1 MLTESYLEPSRTSTM
16 ELFPLWL
23 NHILKTYLIRLNFLH
38 SIFYT
43 THSFVKK
50 LTTVKISGEKVFFNN
65 RTIFFLKFEIMQW
78 NGVIDKQGFLN

>member
-1 MLTESYLEPSRTSTM
+1 MS
-16 ELFPLWL
+16 
-23 NHILKTYLIRLNFLH
+23 LH

-50 LTTVKISGEKVFFNN
+50 LTTVKILGEKVFFNN
-65 RTIFFLKFEIMQW
+65 RTIFFLKFEIVQW

>member
-1 MLTESYLEPSRTSTM
+1 M

-23 NHILKTYLIRLNFLH
+23 NHILKTYLVRFNFLH